1 MFDDLGGRSS
11 AFEAQCPVM
20 KAYRVHGLGGVVWPP
35 MFSLVAWSIMLKA
48 LLLPDVT
55 TVESRLA

>member
-11 AFEAQCPVM
+11 AFEAQCPVV
-20 KAYRVHGLGGVVWPP
+20 KASRIHGLGSIFRPP

-48 LLLPDVT
+48 FLLPDVA
-55 TVESRLA
+55 TV